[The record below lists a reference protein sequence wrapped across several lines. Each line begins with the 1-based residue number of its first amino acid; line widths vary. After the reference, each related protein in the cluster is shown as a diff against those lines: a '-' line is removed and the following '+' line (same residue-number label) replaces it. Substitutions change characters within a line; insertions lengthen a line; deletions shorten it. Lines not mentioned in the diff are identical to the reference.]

1 MITTIPGLKPVR
13 TVRPDILRWLP
24 YRWEDFIGNY
34 RLIRHFKKLLKKIR
48 RMVGDGG
55 IIDLNQLCF
64 LLTGDS
70 RSGKTAMVKF
80 LVRCIVCR
88 ELDEGTLNPCPGT
101 CPACSQRPAQCGLSG
116 LNSTLLAYD
125 ADGTEVVPV
134 HFAVIDCTLVQTPE
148 QLRSHLVA
156 MSDTYDGIRVFY
168 FDEVH
173 RLVRNSMDEML
184 LKAVEDKQAV
194 WFFSTAKPKG
204 LEDMFQNRLLKLAT
218 EPPNADE
225 MAAWLF
231 DRCTEWGIPF
241 EDEAIVRVV
250 EKSNR
255 VVGTALHALALASID
270 DDTGLTLDLVENDWM
285 VKLDE

>member
-1 MITTIPGLKPVR
+1 MTNSSPGRRPVR
-13 TVRPDILRWLP
+13 AIRPDILRWLP
-24 YRWEDFIGNY
+24 SRWEDFIGNY
-34 RLIRHFKKLLKKIR
+34 RLVRHFKKLLKKTR
-48 RMVGDGG
+48 RMVGGGG

-70 RSGKTAMVKF
+70 RSGKTALVKF

-88 ELDEGTLNPCPGT
+88 ELDESLNPCPGT

-116 LNSTLLAYD
+116 LNSTLLAFD
-125 ADGTEVVPV
+125 AEGKEVVPV
-134 HFAVIDCTLVQTPE
+134 HFAVIDCTLIQTPE
-148 QLRSHLVA
+148 QLRGHLVA

-173 RLVRNSMDEML
+173 RLVRNGMDEML
-184 LKAVEDKQAV
+184 LKAVEDKQAL
-194 WFFSTAKPKG
+194 WFFSTAKPGG
-204 LEDMFQNRLLKLAT
+204 LEDMFRNRLLKLAT
-218 EPPNADE
+218 EPPDANELAS
-225 MAAWLF
+225 WLF
-231 DRCTEWGIPF
+231 DRCTDWGIPF

-270 DDTGLTLDLVENDWM
+270 DDAGLTLDLVENDWV
-285 VKLDE
+285 VKLDQ